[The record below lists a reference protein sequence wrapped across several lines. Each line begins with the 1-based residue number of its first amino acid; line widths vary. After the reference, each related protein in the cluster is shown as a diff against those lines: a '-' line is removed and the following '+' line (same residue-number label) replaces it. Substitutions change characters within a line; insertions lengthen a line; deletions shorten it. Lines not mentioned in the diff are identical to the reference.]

1 MEWRKKYRSN
11 IVPIL
16 PFRQRRLMWHPDVVR
31 LLTKMQWQDSWLRNG
46 RKKRTVL
53 LSDQNWLDDPT
64 NGSRD
69 AAAGVVETMMSTKQT
84 ELVLR
89 KPLQISGLDRQLLL
103 KRCWPWLL
111 FFRTLIPWFNR
122 CCVMDQPLVPA
133 IELVYMLV
141 VSSIFC
147 VILNRREWVIRSRE
161 VLQNNLGPGK

>member
-1 MEWRKKYRSN
+1 
-11 IVPIL
+11 
-16 PFRQRRLMWHPDVVR
+16 
-31 LLTKMQWQDSWLRNG
+31 
-46 RKKRTVL
+46 
-53 LSDQNWLDDPT
+53 
-64 NGSRD
+64 
-69 AAAGVVETMMSTKQT
+69 
-84 ELVLR
+84 VLR

-122 CCVMDQPLVPA
+122 CCVMDQPLVSA